1 MVIKTVPS
9 GGFALYLLGAP
20 RLELDGDPVQVD
32 TRKAIAILAYLAMT
46 GQPQSRDT
54 LAALLWPDYPQKNAR
69 GSLRRTISALHRSL
83 DRPLFEITRE
93 LISLPP
99 AADLWVD
106 VWEYRNCL
114 VECENHAHPASQVCP
129 DCIPW
134 LERAARLYTD
144 SFMAGFTLRDS
155 AEFDDWQFFQSD
167 ALRRDLASILERLV
181 NGCAAGGDLN
191 PAIGYAQR
199 WLSLDALHEPAH
211 RQLMLLYAVSGQR
224 TSAIRQY
231 KECVQ
236 ILEREL
242 GVAPLEE
249 TTRLYDAIAEGQE
262 IGSAAPLA
270 VNFSAAG
277 LQTASP
283 RLDHP
288 AAVDEGEAYP
298 AQLLTSL
305 PLTGREAELQRL
317 QQIYSAIRKDGWLV
331 VLEGEAGIGKTRL
344 SNEFTNSI
352 RPLGGNVISAT
363 CYPGE
368 TNLALAPFLEGLSRA
383 IDQTANPEWHTD
395 VPPVW
400 LAEAARLLPALSRMR
415 PDLPQAQP
423 SASPGAQTR
432 FFEGLRQVIQS
443 LCGTQSPGVLFLD
456 DIQWADEASLDLL
469 GYLVRRLPGCPLL
482 VLATWRE
489 EDLRAGYRLRSML
502 AGSQRSGYGEL
513 IQLGRLQLPE
523 IEKLVQAA
531 FSEKSRVSPAINRRI
546 YEESEGLPFFI
557 VEYLASGSANQE
569 LDGHEI
575 WQMPHGVRDLLHSRL
590 EQIGETERQ
599 LLQTAAVIGRFF
611 DFEALRETSGRTDE
625 ETVITLE
632 SLVNRGLIA
641 EVRTGNGESSPESLR
656 ELLYDFNHDKL
667 RELVYSE
674 TSQARKR
681 LLHTRTAEAL
691 IARARRLRQRPVPAD
706 QIAYHYRQGGN
717 VQEAAG
723 YYKLAGEQART
734 LYANAEALNHFQ
746 NALALGHP
754 EIATINEAIGDMHT
768 LLGSYITAIQSYE
781 AALAQM
787 VDSPPGT
794 ARLDR
799 KLGGV
804 FHRLGD
810 WEGAEGHFQAC
821 AEALEISQD
830 AGALSRLYA
839 DWSRTAY
846 QHGDAER
853 ACTMAQRALKLAE
866 GVDDL
871 PALAQALNVLGVLA
885 RRHGNLQE
893 ATSYLDRSLVL
904 AEEMAE
910 PDARLAARV
919 AALNN
924 LSLAYADQDDRERA
938 IEYALQALDLCA
950 VIGDRHH
957 EAALHNNLADL
968 YHAAGH
974 EADAME
980 HLKQAVVIFTEVGS
994 EEGQAKASSTR
1005 PEIWKLFDW

>member
-1 MVIKTVPS
+1 MLEKTAPQ

-20 RLELDGDPVQVD
+20 RLELDGEPVDVD

-54 LAALLWPDYPQKNAR
+54 LAALLWPEYPQKNAR
-69 GSLRRTISALHRSL
+69 GSLRRTLSALHRSL
-83 DRPLFEITRE
+83 VRPLFDITRE
-93 LISLPP
+93 LIALPP
-99 AADLWVD
+99 ASDLWVD
-106 VWEYRNCL
+106 VWELRSSL
-114 VECENHAHPASQVCP
+114 AECENHAHPASQVCP
-129 DCIPW
+129 DCLPW
-134 LERAARLYTD
+134 LERAAILYTD

-167 ALRRDLASILERLV
+167 ALRRDLGSILERLV

-211 RQLMLLYAVSGQR
+211 RQLMLLYAISGQR
-224 TSAIRQY
+224 TSAMRQY

-249 TTRLYDAIAEGQE
+249 TTRLYDAIVEGQE

-270 VNFSAAG
+270 INFS
-277 LQTASP
+277 
-283 RLDHP
+283 P
-288 AAVDEGEAYP
+288 ANLLSAIPLGDPPTVVDEGEVYP
-298 AQLLTSL
+298 TQLLTSL
-305 PLTGREAELQRL
+305 PLTGREAEWQRL
-317 QQIYSAIRKDGWLV
+317 QQVYSATGQDGRLV

-344 SNEFTNSI
+344 SNEFISSI
-352 RPLGGNVISAT
+352 RRLGAGVISAT

-368 TNLALAPFLEGLSRA
+368 SNLALAPFLEGLSHA
-383 IDQTANPEWHTD
+383 IDQPTSPEWHASIA
-395 VPPVW
+395 PVW
-400 LAEAARLLPALSRMR
+400 LVEAARLLPAINRLR
-415 PDLPQAQP
+415 PDLPQAQ
-423 SASPGAQTR
+423 SSNSPGAQTR
-432 FFEGLRQVIQS
+432 FFEGLRQVIRAIY
-443 LCGTQSPGVLFLD
+443 GTQPPGVFFLD
-456 DIQWADEASLDLL
+456 DIHWADEASLDLL
-469 GYLVRRLPGCPLL
+469 SYLVRRLPGSPLL
-482 VLATWRE
+482 VLATWRG
-489 EDLRAGYRLRSML
+489 EDLHAGHRLRSML
-502 AGSQRSGYGEL
+502 AASQRSGYGEL
-513 IQLGRLQLPE
+513 IQLGRLQPQA

-531 FSEKSRVSPAINRRI
+531 SSAKSGLSPGINRRI

-557 VEYLASGSANQE
+557 VEYLASGSANLE
-569 LDGHEI
+569 PEGRET

-599 LLQTAAVIGRFF
+599 LLQTAAVIGRSF
-611 DFEALRETSGRTDE
+611 DFESLRETSGRTDE
-625 ETVITLE
+625 ETVTTLE
-632 SLVNRGLIA
+632 SLLNRGLIVEA
-641 EVRTGNGESSPESLR
+641 HTGNGESSPESLR

-691 IARARRLRQRPVPAD
+691 IARSRRLRLRPASAG
-706 QIAYHYRQGGN
+706 QIAHHFRQGGN
-717 VQEAAG
+717 VQEAAE

-768 LLGSYITAIQSYE
+768 LSGSYLTAIQSYE
-781 AALAQM
+781 ASLAQL

-804 FHRLGD
+804 YHRLGD
-810 WEGAEGHFQAC
+810 WEQAEGYFQAC

-846 QHGDAER
+846 QHGDPER
-853 ACTMAQRALKLAE
+853 ACMMAQRALDLAE
-866 GVDDL
+866 GVDDR
-871 PALAQALNVLGVLA
+871 PALAQALNVLGLLA
-885 RRHGNLQE
+885 RRHANLPE
-893 ATSYLDRSLVL
+893 ATQYLERSLAL
-904 AEEMAE
+904 AVDMDE
-910 PDARLAARV
+910 PEARI

-938 IEYALQALDLCA
+938 IEYALQALDLCT

-968 YHAAGH
+968 YHAAGL
-974 EADAME
+974 EADAMA

-994 EEGQAKASSTR
+994 EEGQAKASSTH
-1005 PEIWKLFDW
+1005 PEIWKLFEW